1 MLPTGSWG
9 RESMPPGPF
18 VISAKQRSEQN
29 MTLEQQVFSPAEVE
43 AFRADDR
50 SAATAIVGLMA
61 GIFALGLIGYI
72 GVCLWVG

>member
-1 MLPTGSWG
+1 
-9 RESMPPGPF
+9 MPPRALPGKIG
-18 VISAKQRSEQN
+18 VNQR
-29 MTLEQQVFSPAEVE
+29 MTASQQYFTPAEVE
-43 AFRADDR
+43 ALQADDR